1 MEHPVKGVDH
11 VFLLVEDLDRAA
23 DAYRRLGFTLSPKG
37 LHSAA
42 KGTANYT
49 IMFPD
54 DYMEL
59 LGIVAPTEGNAARRA
74 ALARDGE
81 GLQAV
86 ACRIADADAAKTAL
100 EAMGISVETVGHF
113 ERPVPLPA
121 GGTAPAAFATLPFSA
136 EELPFGTIF
145 MCQHKTRDTVWL
157 PELLTHPNGA
167 CGLAE
172 IFATSAD
179 PAKAAAQIA
188 RLFADGSVTGVEGG
202 CRVETGVNSAPITC
216 LTATALATRFP
227 DLDLTGLRVEGF
239 AGLSLYSSDLQMTA
253 SCLTEN
259 GLTPATTEQGIAVPP
274 ASCAGAVLEFVA
286 K

>member
-23 DAYRRLGFTLSPKG
+23 DAYRRLGFTLSPRG

-49 IMFPD
+49 IMFPR

-59 LGIVAPTEGNAARRA
+59 LGVVAPTEGNAARRA

-86 ACRIADADAAKTAL
+86 ACRIADADAARAAL
-100 EAMGISVETVGHF
+100 DALGIGTETVGHF
-113 ERPVPLPA
+113 ERPVPLPR
-121 GGTAPAAFATLPFSA
+121 GGTAPAAFATLAFA
-136 EELPFGTIF
+136 TTEVPFGTVF
-145 MCQHKTRDTVWL
+145 MCQHKTRETVWL

-172 IFATSAD
+172 ILARTAD
-179 PAKAAAQIA
+179 PDANGTKLA
-188 RLFADGSVTGVEGG
+188 RLFAAGRVTGIAGG
-202 CRVETGVNSAPITC
+202 CRVETGSHSAPITC
-216 LTATALATRFP
+216 LTEAALAARFP
-227 DLDLTGLRVEGF
+227 GLDLAALPAEGF
-239 AGLSLYSSDLQMTA
+239 AGVSLHTA
-253 SCLTEN
+253 DPGQTRAWLEAN
-259 GLTPATTEQGIAVPP
+259 GLSVVETADGIALPP
-274 ASCAGAVLEFVA
+274 SVCAGAVLEFVSG
-286 K
+286 